1 MKYWVKIT
9 LWSVFGGAV
18 IFLLFYTQSHLRKLT
33 VKETSIH
40 IDVEGENSFLT
51 EEELKSR
58 LQRNNLIFVNQKAE
72 QVNLEKIEQFIQN
85 MEEVK
90 NVKVFLTWDASLEID
105 VKLRRPIAH
114 VFNLHGEN
122 FFLDA
127 DGYKISGG
135 TAHTARVLVVT
146 GEIPDRYSSESVNE
160 IINNDSL
167 KTILKLDDV
176 YRISNYVCN
185 DPLMQSLIGQ
195 IHRKNNGDFVLVPL
209 VGDQTVVFGTAHSDK
224 EVEGKFEKLKIF
236 YKEAM
241 PYEGWNKYREISL
254 KYDKQIV
261 CKKKV

>member
-1 MKYWVKIT
+1 MKNWVKIA
-9 LWSVFGGAV
+9 LWSVFGGTV
-18 IFLLFYTQSHLRKLT
+18 IFLLFYTQNHLRKLT
-33 VKETSIH
+33 LKEPSIH

-51 EEELKSR
+51 EDELKSR

-72 QVNLEKIEQFIQN
+72 QVQLEKIERFVQN

-90 NVKVFLTWDASLEID
+90 TVKVFMSWDAQLKID
-105 VKLRRPIAH
+105 VELRRPIAH
-114 VFNLHGEN
+114 IFNSHGEN

-135 TAHTARVLVVT
+135 SNHTARVLIVT

-167 KTILKLDDV
+167 KTILKLDNV
-176 YRISNYVCN
+176 YRISNYVCK

-195 IHRKNNGDFVLVPL
+195 IHRKSNGDFVLIPL
-209 VGDQTVVFGTAHSDK
+209 VGDQTIVFGSAYSDK
-224 EVEGKFEKLKIF
+224 EVEEKFEKLKIF
-236 YKEAM
+236 YKEAI
-241 PYEGWNKYREISL
+241 PYEGWNKYSEISL

-261 CKKKV
+261 CKKKE